1 MSVRAKFDALV
12 KGLDAEGLR
21 QLGESVAAEM
31 EGRSAES
38 ETTGVDIAVIR
49 PGMSA
54 EEKELATREIARV
67 LREG

>member
-1 MSVRAKFDALV
+1 MSVKAKFDALV

-31 EGRSAES
+31 EGRSGES
-38 ETTGVDIAVIR
+38 EPMGVSIAVIR

-54 EEKELATREIARV
+54 EEKELAAREIARV